1 MKVGG
6 LPGLQEK
13 YFQSVPSKLVPNS
26 TCGLPNPDAFHLL
39 QPAQSNDLPWPGNVF
54 GITILSSWYFCNDQ
68 VRQSRQCR
76 DPSSFSPSPF

>member
-68 VRQSRQCR
+68 VRQS
-76 DPSSFSPSPF
+76 